1 MLTGNSDASRQ
12 LQARPALGPT
22 MAGESRCLR
31 ASIHTVIKEI
41 VVRLAV

>member
-1 MLTGNSDASRQ
+1 VLTGNSDASRQ